1 MRVVRTAQFAVALGM
16 LGGRLPPLQAEVF
29 YKPPAIPAP
38 VLSAPDPAFDPVM
51 PRATPAEQKALLVWS
66 LRQALLLGALQCHS
80 QYPTLLTT
88 SNYNALLS
96 NHAAE
101 LTGAFRTLSG
111 YFTRTLRQPK
121 AAQDALDQF
130 ATRTTSVYSTVQS
143 QAAFCYMAGQVGRES
158 LAVPRGQLAGFAMT
172 RLGALRASLKA
183 GGEAQFD
190 VLQPDARL
198 PMRPLPSMAAGCWSK
213 KGVYNARKCGEPGL
227 AR

>member
-1 MRVVRTAQFAVALGM
+1 MRIVRRAQFAVAFGL
-16 LGGRLPPLQAEVF
+16 LGGGAPPLQAAVF
-29 YKPPAIPAP
+29 YKPPVISAP
-38 VLSAPDPAFDPVM
+38 VLTAPDPAFDPLLPGATAVEQ
-51 PRATPAEQKALLVWS
+51 RAVLVWS

-80 QYPTLLTT
+80 QYPTLLATG
-88 SNYNALLS
+88 NYNALLS

-130 ATRTTSVYSTVQS
+130 ATRTTSVYSTVQG
-143 QAAFCYMAGQVGRES
+143 QAAFCYMAGQVGRQS

-172 RLGALRASLKA
+172 QLGALRASLKA

-198 PMRPLPSMAAGCWSK
+198 PVRPLPSMAARCWSK
-213 KGVYNARKCGEPGL
+213 QGIYNARKCGEPGL